1 MEFQLNQEQRNIV
14 SERRNSGDSI
24 VTAVP
29 DTTAPHIVA
38 RLKAGLAAIFEKR
51 SVSVFDELLYQDQ
64 SNRAAL
70 NKRSISTPA
79 DEQPSCH
86 RPKGHEP
93 GPDKVLCEECT
104 RTSKRKTYHA
114 KLADVDQRHG
124 KIASEYRYLSYDQIK
139 RAVRLGYDTDTL
151 NALNLAMLAKQI

>member
-14 SERRNSGDSI
+14 SERRNSGESI

-51 SVSVFDELLYQDQ
+51 SVSVFDELLYQ
-64 SNRAAL
+64 
-70 NKRSISTPA
+70 
-79 DEQPSCH
+79 
-86 RPKGHEP
+86 
-93 GPDKVLCEECT
+93 ECT